1 VNFDSPKLLHDI
13 SSTPTGRSFTIRLKG
28 GRIDLLKQSL
38 DAHSRCS
45 SVSEIQIDFRGTDD
59 DFPLTILRYGAG
71 KATIVRE
78 SSTAGLFLLNEGMM
92 FSCEDL
98 DNAFKTWKKDPR
110 RVVGFVAVP
119 SENESVKQKHGSQ
132 SGHYSVLSDR
142 ATFVHSLYLDALS
155 SFTSDSCCDVMLSIQ
170 VSLLSKVAPLLMKA
184 APRYVVDSVEQDDE
198 RTCHPKA
205 CQGLLS
211 RIGGKPSL
219 PDSDVVILLASD

>member
-1 VNFDSPKLLHDI
+1 M
-13 SSTPTGRSFTIRLKG
+13 
-28 GRIDLLKQSL
+28 DLLKQSI

-45 SVSEIQIDFRGTDD
+45 SVGEIQIDFRGGDD
-59 DFPLTILRYGAG
+59 EFPLTLLRYGAG

-78 SSTAGLFLLNEGMM
+78 SSTAGVFLLNEGML

-110 RVVGFVAVP
+110 RVVGFVGHQ
-119 SENESVKQKHGSQ
+119 SDKESASSLHGSQ
-132 SGHYSVLSDR
+132 PRTYSVLSDR

-155 SFTSDSCCDVMLSIQ
+155 PFGSGTCCDIQLSIQ

-184 APRYVVDSVEQDDE
+184 SPRYIVESMEHDGDQK
-198 RTCHPKA
+198 CHSKA
-205 CQGLLS
+205 CNGLLS
-211 RIGGKPSL
+211 RLGRKPSL